1 MTSNGLKRPSALA
14 WRQVVGAVL
23 VLGTLVGCAPLVVG
37 GAVGTALVLTDRR
50 TSGTQLED
58 QNIELRAN
66 NVLSAQFGDRA
77 RLVVTSFN
85 RRVLLTGDVPTAQDK
100 ATAARLL
107 SQVENVQQI
116 VDELAVQA
124 PASLSQRS
132 SDTLVTAKVKASFVD
147 ARDLVSSAY
156 KVVTERGTVYL
167 MGRVTQREAD
177 RATEVTRGVSGV
189 QRVVRVFEVISED
202 DLKRMQPAPAAAPAS
217 DAKAQPAR

>member
-1 MTSNGLKRPSALA
+1 MTLIGLKRPAGLGWCQAVCALA
-14 WRQVVGAVL
+14 VW
-23 VLGTLVGCAPLVVG
+23 GTLAGCAPLVVG

-58 QNIELRAN
+58 QNIELRASN
-66 NVLSAQFGDRA
+66 RLNEQFGDRA

-85 RRVLLTGDVPTAQDK
+85 RRVLLTGDVPSAQDK
-100 ATAARLL
+100 ATAARIV
-107 SQVENVQQI
+107 SQLENVQQI
-116 VDELAVQA
+116 VDELAVRA
-124 PASLSQRS
+124 PATLSQRS

-202 DLKRMQPAPAAAPAS
+202 ELKRMQPAPAPAS
-217 DAKAQPAR
+217 DAKAQPVR

>member
-1 MTSNGLKRPSALA
+1 MTPSVYKRSVGVAL
-14 WRQVVGAVL
+14 RQVVCGVALLGAL
-23 VLGTLVGCAPLVVG
+23 AGCAPLVVG

-50 TSGTQLED
+50 TSGAQLED

-85 RRVLLTGDVPTAQDK
+85 RRVLLTGDVPSAQDK
-100 ATAARLL
+100 ATAARLV

-147 ARDLVSSAY
+147 ARDLVSSAF
-156 KVVTERGTVYL
+156 KVVTEKGTVYL

-189 QRVVRVFEVISED
+189 QRVVRVFEVISEEE
-202 DLKRMQPAPAAAPAS
+202 LKRIQPPPAKAGDAP
-217 DAKAQPAR
+217 AQPAR

>member
-1 MTSNGLKRPSALA
+1 MTPSVYKRSVGVAL
-14 WRQVVGAVL
+14 RQVVCGVALLGAL
-23 VLGTLVGCAPLVVG
+23 AGCAPLVVG

-50 TSGTQLED
+50 TSGAQLED

-85 RRVLLTGDVPTAQDK
+85 RRVLLTGDVPSAQDK

-107 SQVENVQQI
+107 AQVENVQQI

-147 ARDLVSSAY
+147 ARDLVSSAF
-156 KVVTERGTVYL
+156 KVVTEKGTVYL

-189 QRVVRVFEVISED
+189 QRVVRVFEVISEEE
-202 DLKRMQPAPAAAPAS
+202 LKRIQPPPAKAGDVP
-217 DAKAQPAR
+217 AQPAR